1 MVSEK
6 VTYRLAQK
14 PGSYVILKYVRKA
27 AKLKDTGKLICAPAP
42 PSVIEKSCADVSFL
56 AGMLVDKFR
65 YHLPLYRQHQRLMD
79 GGIQISRG
87 SLSGLVHRTVDL
99 LEPVY
104 FALLSSILQSQV
116 LTMDETPIKASRLKG
131 KMKTGYFWAVYG
143 DRDEVAFLFAPTR
156 ASPIV
161 KETLGAF
168 CGVLVSDGYQ
178 VYEKYAAK
186 VEEIE
191 HAQCWAHTRRKFVE
205 AQDVEPKLSTTALDR
220 IGQLYVNE
228 EVIRENRLTEAAK
241 ASYRQERSAPIVEA
255 FFSWLSGTSQ
265 EKALLPSNPFTRAA
279 SYALQRQEALRVF
292 LHNPNVPIDT
302 NHIERQ
308 MRAIAM
314 GRKNWM
320 FCWTEI
326 GARYAGMAQSLISSC
341 RLHGIDPYTYL
352 VDVLQRIDRH
362 PAYEVQQLIPRNWKT
377 LFGQNPLRSD
387 ADPRKRA

>member
-1 MVSEK
+1 
-6 VTYRLAQK
+6 
-14 PGSYVILKYVRKA
+14 
-27 AKLKDTGKLICAPAP
+27 
-42 PSVIEKSCADVSFL
+42 
-56 AGMLVDKFR
+56 
-65 YHLPLYRQHQRLMD
+65 MD

-116 LTMDETPIKASRLKG
+116 LTIDETPIKASRVKG

-143 DRDEVAFLFAPTR
+143 DQDEVAFLFAPTR
-156 ASPIV
+156 ASPVV
-161 KETLGAF
+161 KEVLGSF
-168 CGVLVSDGYQ
+168 CGVLVSDGYR
-178 VYEKYAAK
+178 VYEQYAAK

-191 HAQCWAHTRRKFVE
+191 HAQCWAHTRRKFLE
-205 AQDVEPKLSTTALDR
+205 AQDVEPRFSQTALDF
-220 IGQLYVNE
+220 IGQLYANE
-228 EVIRENRLTEAAK
+228 EAIRANRLTGEAK
-241 ASYRQERSAPIVEA
+241 AEYRSEKSAPIVDT
-255 FFSWLSGTSQ
+255 FFSWLTGTSR

-279 SYALQRQEALRVF
+279 SYALQRQGALRVF
-292 LHNPNVPIDT
+292 LQNPNVPIDT

-308 MRAIAM
+308 MRSIAI

-341 RLHGIDPYTYL
+341 RLHGVDPYTYL

-377 LFGQNPLRSD
+377 LFAQNPLRSD